1 MLVNDDDM
9 ARITN
14 AVVVL
19 IDESEEQ
26 GRPVTALD
34 TARSDQN
41 FYRCVVAMTGR
52 QRDVDELIHLMQQKY
67 PNAEIPDIEDVLRE
81 RGQVSPH
88 RSGER
93 GEA

>member
-1 MLVNDDDM
+1 MNDDDM

-14 AVVVL
+14 AVVIL

-41 FYRCVVAMTGR
+41 YYRCVVAMTGR
-52 QRDVDELIHLMQQKY
+52 QRDVDELLHLMQQKY
-67 PNAEIPDIEDVLRE
+67 PNAEIPDIDETLKE
-81 RGQVSPH
+81 KEQTSPH
-88 RSGER
+88 RSRER